1 MMKMDDKRIEDMFRE
16 SRQPEPP
23 DGMRDRVLRAARQE
37 LVRSRRPG
45 IHLLRWKPLLAS
57 LAALIVL
64 LTNIAD
70 QHVQTRLAVLT
81 DGHSKTNI
89 TAPVN
94 RDFLRQRRE
103 IADMLALNPA
113 DVPVGKQSK
122 GDDTL

>member
-1 MMKMDDKRIEDMFRE
+1 MKMDDKRIEDMLRE
-16 SRQPEPP
+16 SWKAEPP

-37 LVRSRRPG
+37 LTRSHRRG
-45 IHLLRWKPLLAS
+45 IRSLGWKPLLAS
-57 LAALIVL
+57 LAVVIIL

-70 QHVQTRLAVLT
+70 HRVQTRLAALT
-81 DGHSKTNI
+81 DGHSTTNI

-113 DVPVGKQSK
+113 DAPSGKQSK

>member
-1 MMKMDDKRIEDMFRE
+1 MMKMDDKRIEDVLRE
-16 SRQPEPP
+16 SWQPEPP
-23 DGMRDRVLRAARQE
+23 DGMRDRVLRTARQE
-37 LVRSRRPG
+37 LTRAHRP
-45 IHLLRWKPLLAS
+45 LARVLRWRPLLAS
-57 LAALIVL
+57 LAAVIVL

-70 QHVQTRLAVLT
+70 HRVQTRLAALT
-81 DGHSKTNI
+81 DGHSKTI

-103 IADMLALNPA
+103 IADMLALSPA

>member
-1 MMKMDDKRIEDMFRE
+1 MDDKRIEDMLRE

-37 LVRSRRPG
+37 LTRSHRRG
-45 IHLLRWKPLLAS
+45 IRSLGWKPLLAS

-64 LTNIAD
+64 LTNVAD
-70 QHVQTRLAVLT
+70 HRVQTQIAALT
-81 DGHSKTNI
+81 DGHSRTI

-103 IADMLALNPA
+103 IADMLALTPA
-113 DVPVGKQSK
+113 DAPGGKQSK